1 MRKPISIIFVVFV
14 YSIQV
19 FAQEDAFEI
28 ETHINTIIQQGD
40 EAENQNYY
48 NLLLYYYDN
57 PIDINRTNAE
67 ELTQLGILTANQIK
81 ELITHINNTGEFMGI
96 YELQVLSS
104 FSLQDIKNI
113 TPFIAITEEVSLTN
127 TVLGLFEGKTNYAT
141 LGYSRVNQQAKGYS
155 SKAYLGSPD
164 RMQMR
169 FRLRNPGHLSVGL
182 SAQKDPGETW
192 LNKNSLPT
200 PDYLSGHI
208 FLENQGRIKQFVL
221 GDYKLQFGQGLVL
234 GAGFMVGK
242 NVETVASVKQST
254 LGVLPYSS
262 INESNYFRGSGLT
275 LKLTESFQLTIFYS
289 NQHLD
294 ATVVDDS
301 LMQAVSSIRTSGLH
315 RTASEIYARNQ
326 LHEQA
331 WGSAITFEAK
341 RFSTGMLLVNTQ
353 FDKPIIP
360 QNRDYNIYRFTGKN
374 ILNYSWFG
382 QYYAGNFLF
391 FSEVAKTQN
400 SGMAVNL
407 GVIGSISKYVGL
419 SLLYRS
425 LAKDFH
431 SLYGLPFTER
441 GSIGNE
447 KGLYWGIKIYPLSRI
462 IVSAY
467 YDMYEFPWI
476 TSSTAAPANGS
487 DYLVRIEYGI
497 NERAK
502 MFIQLRNEN
511 AEVKENTGNV
521 YANQPIRLLKSI
533 INFDYNLEKP
543 LTFRSRIQYNRFT
556 KDNPEN
562 GWLLYQDINYNIMKF
577 SVTGRILLFDTESYA
592 SRQYAYEKDML
603 FTFNTRVFNGK
614 GLSYYIIMKLKPTRG
629 LSLRL
634 KWSYI
639 QYANQ
644 QGIGS
649 GNDLIEG
656 DHKSQITGQLHYTF

>member
-1 MRKPISIIFVVFV
+1 MKQAFII
-14 YSIQV
+14 YIALILSCQA
-19 FAQEDAFEI
+19 FAQQTAFEI
-28 ETHINTIIQQGD
+28 ETHINNIIQQGD

-57 PIDINRTNAE
+57 PIDLNSTNAE
-67 ELTQLGILTANQIK
+67 ELTQLGILSTEQIT
-81 ELITHINNTGEFMGI
+81 ELLAHINNTGEFMAI

-104 FSLQDIKNI
+104 FSLRDIKNI
-113 TPFIAITEEVSLTN
+113 APFIAITKEASLVN
-127 TVLGLFEGKTNYAT
+127 TMLGLFEGTTNYAT
-141 LGYSRVNQQAKGYS
+141 LGYSRVNQKAKGYS
-155 SKAYLGSPD
+155 SNAYLGSPD

-169 FRLRNPGHLSVGL
+169 LRLRNPGHLSVGL

-192 LNKNSLPT
+192 LSNSSLPT

-254 LGVLPYSS
+254 LGVLPYTS

-275 LKLTESFQLTIFYS
+275 LKLTESLQVSMFYS

-294 ATVVDDS
+294 ATVIDDT
-301 LMQAVSSIRTSGLH
+301 LLQAVSSIRTSGLH
-315 RTASEIYARNQ
+315 RTSSEINARNQ
-326 LHEQA
+326 LHEQV
-331 WGSAITFEAK
+331 WGGAIIYAAN

-360 QNRDYNIYRFTGKN
+360 QSRDYNLYRFTGKSL
-374 ILNYSWFG
+374 LNYSWFG
-382 QYYAGNFLF
+382 QYAAGSFMF
-391 FSEVAKTQN
+391 FSEVAKTQKA
-400 SGMAVNL
+400 GMAFNL
-407 GVIGSISKYVGL
+407 GVIGSISKYVSL

-425 LAKDFH
+425 FAKDFH

-441 GSIGNE
+441 SSIGNE
-447 KGLYWGIKIYPLSRI
+447 KGLYWGLKLYPIQRVSI
-462 IVSAY
+462 SAY
-467 YDMYEFPWI
+467 FDMYQFPWI
-476 TSSTAAPANGS
+476 SSNTAAPTSGS
-487 DYLVRIEYGI
+487 DYLVRLEY
-497 NERAK
+497 EVSESAR

-511 AEVKENTGNV
+511 AQIRENSGNV
-521 YANQPIRLLKSI
+521 YTNQPIQLLKSI
-533 INFDYNLEKP
+533 LNFDYNLEKP
-543 LTFRSRIQYNRFT
+543 LTFRSRIQFNRFT
-556 KDNPEN
+556 KESPEN
-562 GWLLYQDINYNIMKF
+562 GWLIYQDINYSIMKF
-577 SVTGRILLFDTESYA
+577 GVTGRILFFDTESFA

-614 GLSYYIIMKLKPTRG
+614 GLRYYIIMKLKPTRG

-639 QYANQ
+639 AYANQ
-644 QGIGS
+644 HEIGS
-649 GNDLIEG
+649 GNDRILG
-656 DHKSQITGQLHYTF
+656 NHKSQITGQLHYSF

>member
-1 MRKPISIIFVVFV
+1 MKQAFIIFIAIIL
-14 YSIQV
+14 SGQLS
-19 FAQEDAFEI
+19 AQQAAFEI
-28 ETHINTIIQQGD
+28 ETHITNIIQQGD
-40 EAENQNYY
+40 EVENQNYY

-57 PIDINRTNAE
+57 PIDINRTNVE
-67 ELTQLGILTANQIK
+67 ELTQLGILSANQIT
-81 ELITHINNTGEFMGI
+81 ELIKHITNTGKFMGI
-96 YELQVLSS
+96 YELQVLPS

-113 TPFIAITEEVSLTN
+113 SPFIAITDEISLAN
-127 TVLGLFEGKTNYAT
+127 SVLGLFEGKTNYAT
-141 LGYSRVNQQAKGYS
+141 LGYSRVNQESKGFS
-155 SKAYLGSPD
+155 SNAYLGSPD

-192 LNKNSLPT
+192 LKNSPVPT

-208 FLENQGRIKQFVL
+208 FMENQGRINQLVL

-262 INESNYFRGSGLT
+262 ISEGNFFRGSGLT
-275 LKLTESFQLTIFYS
+275 LKLTESLKLAVFYS

-294 ATVVDDS
+294 ATVVNDS
-301 LMQAVSSIRTSGLH
+301 LLEAVSSIRTSGLH
-315 RTASEIYARNQ
+315 RTNSEINGQNQ

-331 WGSAITFEAK
+331 WGSALTYETK
-341 RFSTGMLLVNTQ
+341 RFSTGVLLVNTQ

-360 QNRDYNIYRFTGKN
+360 QNRDYNIYRFTGKTL
-374 ILNYSWFG
+374 LNYSWFG
-382 QYYAGNFLF
+382 QYNAGNFLF
-391 FSEVAKTQN
+391 FSELAKTQN
-400 SGMAVNL
+400 AGMAINL

-425 LAKDFH
+425 FAKDFH
-431 SLYGLPFTER
+431 SLYGLPFAER

-447 KGLYWGIKIYPLSRI
+447 TGIYWGLKLYPISRVSI
-462 IVSAY
+462 SAY
-467 YDMYEFPWI
+467 FDMYQFPWI
-476 TSSTAAPANGS
+476 TSTTAAPSTGN
-487 DYLVRIEYGI
+487 DYLVRFEYDI
-497 NERAK
+497 NESAK
-502 MFIQLRNEN
+502 MFIQLRNED
-511 AEVKENTGNV
+511 AQVKENTGNV
-521 YANQPIRLLKSI
+521 YTTKPIRLLKSI
-533 INFDYNLEKP
+533 INFDYNLAKP

-556 KDNPEN
+556 EESSEN
-562 GWLLYQDINYNIMKF
+562 GLLIYQDINYSIMKF
-577 SVTGRILLFDTESYA
+577 SVTGRILLFNTESYA

-603 FTFNTRVFNGK
+603 FTFNTRVFNGR

-644 QGIGS
+644 HEIGS
-649 GNDLIEG
+649 GNDLIPG